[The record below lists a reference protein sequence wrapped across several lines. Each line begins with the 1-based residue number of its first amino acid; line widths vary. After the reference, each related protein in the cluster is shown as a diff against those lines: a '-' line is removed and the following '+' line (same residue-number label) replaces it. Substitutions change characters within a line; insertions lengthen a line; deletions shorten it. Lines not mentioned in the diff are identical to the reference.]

1 MSLVSAV
8 ATCGICGK
16 LGSGF
21 LSEKITARYTFC
33 VLLLMQIV
41 AMALFLL
48 GTPDRAALWAA
59 LLIYGVGFG
68 GIGAMLSLIVI
79 DTCKYTSPLR
89 DSPLKSLTRSCCL
102 SWDGAFRQNPRR
114 DPAGCG
120 LPVYYRADSGRV
132 RVRHDRELSH
142 PLRDNDTD
150 LRAEHGAAREWEAG
164 GEKNSVRF

>member
-89 DSPLKSLTRSCCL
+89 DSPLKSYLHRSATRIFL
-102 SWDGAFRQNPRR
+102 DKPRHSNMIQSSKT
-114 DPAGCG
+114 
-120 LPVYYRADSGRV
+120 LY
-132 RVRHDRELSH
+132 
-142 PLRDNDTD
+142 ND
-150 LRAEHGAAREWEAG
+150 A
-164 GEKNSVRF
+164 